1 MKKLICQKKKREKA
15 NNCFDLT
22 LLLSRN
28 LLFASLGKFRA
39 NVRNAGQAN
48 VRLALSA
55 RRNNR
60 EIEYERDCSL

>member
-1 MKKLICQKKKREKA
+1 LEKTSP

-28 LLFASLGKFRA
+28 LLFATLGKFRA

-48 VRLALSA
+48 VRRLAHKITLCQGV
-55 RRNNR
+55 NTR
-60 EIEYERDCSL
+60 E